1 MPGTPPTEASRA
13 PSGRGRPPMTERRR
27 EIVRTQIARAAVRL
41 FTENGVSGT
50 TGDDIAHALGISTR
64 TLWRYFPTK
73 ESCVRPLLTTGLEH
87 MAERLRACPADTPLL
102 EFLERERFF
111 DGEPQVMEG
120 PVADL
125 IRMTR
130 SEPALMAVWLE
141 VHHAAESVFARIIAD
156 RTGEPADGLPV
167 RVQAAALNSALRL
180 AAEERARLG
189 GGEDGAPPESAGD
202 EGRGAPQEGTGSPGM
217 GPLLRTALTIAAR
230 GLPAFGHDH
239 GNGDGN
245 GNGDGRRNGDGS
257 GSEDRNGETA
267 SR

>member
-1 MPGTPPTEASRA
+1 MPGTPSAQTPRA

-27 EIVRTQIARAAVRL
+27 EIVRTEIARAAVRL

-64 TLWRYFPTK
+64 TLWRYFPSK

-87 MAERLRACPADTPLL
+87 MAERLRACPPGVPLL
-102 EFLERERFF
+102 EYLERERFF
-111 DGEPQVMEG
+111 DGEPQVVEG

-130 SEPALMAVWLE
+130 TEPALMAVWLE

-156 RTGEPADGLPV
+156 RTGESADSLPV
-167 RVQAAALNSALRL
+167 RVQAATLNSALRL

-189 GGEDGAPPESAGD
+189 DDGRGLPPEGV
-202 EGRGAPQEGTGSPGM
+202 
-217 GPLLRTALTIAAR
+217 GPLLRTALTTAAR
-230 GLPAFGHDH
+230 GLPAFGHEGGDEH
-239 GNGDGN
+239 GHAPSD
-245 GNGDGRRNGDGS
+245 
-257 GSEDRNGETA
+257 
-267 SR
+267 